1 MAAGDRGQM
10 ILCAN
15 SRCRILGRHATD
27 CEVVDC
33 RGCLPRPTAAG
44 TNLCEVCTRRLAED
58 AITAGVL
65 YADLELVLT
74 STGVPG
80 EPVSGTSNPGTEI
93 NPRAVECR
101 TLIRHTLVSWTLLVT
116 EERGITTPDDVVEQL
131 AAFVATHAVWLSA
144 HPAAGDCA
152 EELHELAHGQPWR
165 TAYPSGARRFP
176 VGACPLPC
184 PGVIVAVLRD
194 TDYLLPS
201 ALTCDTDESHTWS
214 ADSWRALGRALHPD
228 GMAGRYVT
236 ATETAATWRRPLGTI
251 YRLASVHAWTR
262 TADNR
267 KPTLYLAADVDATM
281 RLTVRSRSSRSAD
294 DS

>member
-1 MAAGDRGQM
+1 M

-15 SRCRILGRHATD
+15 PRCCILGRHTTD
-27 CEVVDC
+27 CDNADC

-44 TNLCEVCTRRLAED
+44 TNLCEICTRRLAED
-58 AITAGVL
+58 AHTAGVL
-65 YADLELVLT
+65 FADLELVLT

-80 EPVSGTSNPGTEI
+80 EPVSGGGNKGTTI
-93 NPRAVECR
+93 NDRAVECR
-101 TLIRHTLVSWTLLVT
+101 TLIKHTLVSWTLLVT
-116 EERGITTPDDVVEQL
+116 EERGITTPADVVEKL
-131 AAFVATHAVWLSA
+131 AAFVAAHAVWLSA

-152 EELHELAHGQPWR
+152 DELHELAHGQPWR

-176 VGACPLPC
+176 VAACLMPDC

-201 ALTCDTDESHTWS
+201 ALTCDTDDTHSWS
-214 ADSWRALGRALHPD
+214 ADSWRSLGRALHPD

-236 ATETAATWRRPLGTI
+236 AAETASTWRKPLGTI

-262 TADNR
+262 SGDGQ

-281 RLTVRSRSSRSAD
+281 RAVSSKPPRHTDRRSVV
-294 DS
+294 